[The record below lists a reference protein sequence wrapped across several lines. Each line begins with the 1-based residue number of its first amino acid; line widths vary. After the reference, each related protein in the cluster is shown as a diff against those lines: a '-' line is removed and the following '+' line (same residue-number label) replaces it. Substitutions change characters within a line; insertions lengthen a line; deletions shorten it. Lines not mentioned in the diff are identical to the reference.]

1 MEEDRKD
8 EGNHESEKHGI
19 EHHHVKHEHHHR
31 HDNEGKLITKSII
44 TLIAAL
50 VLILVFNEVQM
61 NAISGMITTNVGNVG
76 GINQA
81 SNSET
86 KTSSG
91 STSLSQN
98 KDLADINLEEIKSTA
113 HTIAAV
119 FPLEGLDG
127 DGVMEVMFPIGT
139 PEYGEELG
147 VSFDDPVTALNV
159 LAKMYNGLKAE
170 VEKSNP
176 EAFQRFVNLASN
188 PYGISC
194 EYCCGIG
201 PAGADKKGNSKCG
214 CAHNPGILSLT
225 LYLSAYTDYSDGEI
239 LREAMRW
246 KTLWFPKNMIGLGAS
261 LAGGDTSALDNLP
274 GMVGG
279 C

>member
-1 MEEDRKD
+1 MEEDRKG
-8 EGNHESEKHGI
+8 ERSHEPEKHST
-19 EHHHVKHEHHHR
+19 EHHHTK
-31 HDNEGKLITKSII
+31 HDNEGKLITKSIV

-50 VLILVFNEVQM
+50 VLILLFNEVQM
-61 NAISGMITTNVGNVG
+61 NAISGMVTTG
-76 GINQA
+76 GVNQA
-81 SNSET
+81 SNSKT

-98 KDLADINLEEIKSTA
+98 NDVSDINLDEIKSTA

-147 VSFDDPVTALNV
+147 VSFDDPVTSLNV

-170 VEKSNP
+170 VEKSDP

-214 CAHNPGILSLT
+214 CAHNPAILSLS

>member
-8 EGNHESEKHGI
+8 EEKHGT
-19 EHHHVKHEHHHR
+19 EHHHIKHEHHHR
-31 HDNEGKLITKSII
+31 HDNEGKLITKSIV
-44 TLIAAL
+44 TLIVAL
-50 VLILVFNEVQM
+50 VLILLFNEVQM
-61 NAISGMITTNVGNVG
+61 NAISGMVTTGVSAG
-76 GINQA
+76 GVNQA

-98 KDLADINLEEIKSTA
+98 KDLSDINLEEIKSTA

-159 LAKMYNGLKAE
+159 LAKMYKGLKAE

-214 CAHNPGILSLT
+214 CAHNPGILSLS

-246 KTLWFPKNMIGLGAS
+246 KTLWFPKNMIGLGAD
-261 LAGGDTSALDNLP
+261 LAGGDTSSLDNLP